1 MKSFKYTVRDKLG
14 IHVRPAGL
22 LCKTAK
28 ELDSEITIKKGDVV
42 VSATRLM
49 ALMGLGIK
57 CGDEVEIVANGGDEE
72 TSIRVM
78 KRFFEDNL

>member
-14 IHVRPAGL
+14 IHARPAGL